1 MDSYHRV
8 QTLLEDLQYRP
19 LRSLRE
25 RKETSISHRRRGWRV
40 FGNAFALVLT
50 LLSSAEV
57 LAEPIKLAYAALSG
71 GQVAAWMATNQP

>member
-1 MDSYHRV
+1 MNFYDRP

-25 RKETSISHRRRGWRV
+25 RKETCISHRRRGWRV

-57 LAEPIKLAYAALSG
+57 LAEPIKLAYAALRG
-71 GQVAAWMATNQP
+71 GQVAA